1 MFGNSLCCTA
11 CEQQGAHTAD
21 SGMRPFFDAPGGSS
35 KLLVEHTMNYLSRLE
50 EGLTESLG
58 PWTYLH
64 SLGAAVVLLV
74 AVSIAV
80 NIWPGW
86 QQLGEWLW

>member
-1 MFGNSLCCTA
+1 
-11 CEQQGAHTAD
+11 
-21 SGMRPFFDAPGGSS
+21 
-35 KLLVEHTMNYLSRLE
+35 MNYLSRLE
-50 EGLTESLG
+50 QGFTESLG

-74 AVSIAV
+74 AVAIAV

-86 QQLGEWLW
+86 QQVGAWLW

>member
-1 MFGNSLCCTA
+1 
-11 CEQQGAHTAD
+11 
-21 SGMRPFFDAPGGSS
+21 
-35 KLLVEHTMNYLSRLE
+35 MNYLSRLE

-64 SLGAAVVLLV
+64 SLGAAVVLVV
-74 AVSIAV
+74 AVAIAV

-86 QQLGEWLW
+86 QQVGAWLW